1 MTVCLGFNLR
11 VISVMSEIILKDESY
26 NIIGACMAVHRE
38 LGCGFLEAVYQ
49 EALEEEFKLRNIPY
63 IREQL
68 LTITYKGKLLNKKY
82 QADFVCYENIIV
94 ELKALS
100 ELNSTHQSQLINY
113 LKASNIKLGLLVN
126 FGQRSLETKRVV
138 NN

>member
-1 MTVCLGFNLR
+1 MD
-11 VISVMSEIILKDESY
+11 EIILKNESY
-26 NIIGACMAVHRE
+26 NIIGACMVVHRE

-63 IREQL
+63 VREPL

-82 QADFVCYENIIV
+82 QADFICYENIIV

-100 ELNSTHQSQLINY
+100 ELNSTH
-113 LKASNIKLGLLVN
+113 
-126 FGQRSLETKRVV
+126 
-138 NN
+138 